1 MFLRTNFLCAI
12 TLKLCHGWDA
22 LPYHPV
28 CWCLGVFWFLWHII
42 YYLLFKASWF
52 HYYLLD
58 VLLFSF
64 LMKTSEKVR
73 KKLKIVLDIKKLHL
87 TYLEGVSIEREG
99 LIKVVW
105 YNFNF
110 LYLCYFS
117 SFFYSCNLYCL
128 CLTYWLCVVS

>member
-1 MFLRTNFLCAI
+1 MLISQKFNVFAYKFSMCNNIETVPWLRCFTLPSSMLMLRVFL
-12 TLKLCHGWDA
+12 
-22 LPYHPV
+22 
-28 CWCLGVFWFLWHII
+28 FLWHII

-110 LYLCYFS
+110 LCLCYFS
-117 SFFYSCNLYCL
+117 SFFYSYNLYC
-128 CLTYWLCVVS
+128 